1 MRDMLLKILKHPGLN
16 LSINVLMMMFQ
27 FVMAVSQYLQ
37 GDTTAAITFF
47 VSGLSCCSAIL
58 YWILVWWAGKK

>member
-37 GDTTAAITFF
+37 GDNTAAITFF

-58 YWILVWWAGKK
+58 YWALVWWAAKK